1 MNDWSPKGMKTE
13 GMETD
18 GKGTVGMETGST
30 GQAGDAVGRRAPG
43 LALLGIAAIAVAIW
57 GLTDTPGLPSAS
69 VLGWGVVGIGLIVG
83 LVLLVSGARRR

>member
-1 MNDWSPKGMKTE
+1 MNDWSPKGME
-13 GMETD
+13 AG
-18 GKGTVGMETGST
+18 GKGTGST
-30 GQAGDAVGRRAPG
+30 EQASDAVGRRAPG

-57 GLTDTPGLPSAS
+57 GLTDKPGLPSAS